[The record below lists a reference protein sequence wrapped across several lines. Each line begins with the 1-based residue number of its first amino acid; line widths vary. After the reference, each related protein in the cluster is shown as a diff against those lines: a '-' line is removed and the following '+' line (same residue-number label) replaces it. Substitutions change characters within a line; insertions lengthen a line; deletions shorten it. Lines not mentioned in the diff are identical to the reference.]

1 VLKVVVRRNTQKKVG
16 QIRCASGRRSL
27 QIALFCWEL
36 GAQLRV
42 SFNAVLLPNCGW
54 STGWCSAGRW
64 LRGVRRARVLLLLSP
79 FGRRKHSRFYTRLW
93 RSPAT
98 LMLYASCIII
108 AESSE
113 EPQPWIL
120 CVEPRRLFRQCCAGV
135 ARRRKWQIVSHAS
148 RKDIFKLISLEWKRT
163 QFNLKEEL
171 KGQGNKMFYL
181 LSENFE
187 MLSIICILTTQ
198 EALSK
203 MMTEIFV
210 RWWIYMLLNFI
221 KIWITK
227 ISSYPSSCCF
237 WGREYFFVIS
247 IYITKLN

>member
-1 VLKVVVRRNTQKKVG
+1 MSREALVTCERCSRSSSGAIRKKRLG
-16 QIRCASGRRSL
+16 KFA
-27 QIALFCWEL
+27 ALPAGAGFKLLSSVDWEL

-42 SFNAVLLPNCGW
+42 SFNAVLRPNCGW

-120 CVEPRRLFRQCCAGV
+120 CVEPRRLFQQCCAGV
-135 ARRRKWQIVSHAS
+135 ARRREWQIVSHAS
-148 RKDIFKLISLEWKRT
+148 R
-163 QFNLKEEL
+163 
-171 KGQGNKMFYL
+171 
-181 LSENFE
+181 
-187 MLSIICILTTQ
+187 
-198 EALSK
+198 
-203 MMTEIFV
+203 
-210 RWWIYMLLNFI
+210 
-221 KIWITK
+221 
-227 ISSYPSSCCF
+227 
-237 WGREYFFVIS
+237 
-247 IYITKLN
+247 